1 MLLQVLWVFP
11 ESPRFNYSKDRF
23 EAAKANLEVVAHV
36 NGIKNY
42 NSQNFMFD
50 TEKEKMDMMHMDEGE
65 IAKPK
70 RDGGNLYGITT
81 GKFVVNLIIFSL
93 LFTCFSF
100 SFWLA
105 DFQVEYL
112 GTNIFVLFYAN
123 GCVFIISRQL
133 VLMFYSTYG
142 LRTIIFFTQS
152 IAIAAGVYIIMV

>member
-1 MLLQVLWVFP
+1 MLLQVLYLFP

-50 TEKEKMDMMHMDEGE
+50 TEKENMDMLHLDEGE
-65 IAKPK
+65 VKAQK
-70 RDGGNLYGITT
+70 RDGGNLYGVTNSQFI
-81 GKFVVNLIIFSL
+81 VNIIIMSL

-105 DFQVEYL
+105 DF
-112 GTNIFVLFYAN
+112 
-123 GCVFIISRQL
+123 
-133 VLMFYSTYG
+133 
-142 LRTIIFFTQS
+142 
-152 IAIAAGVYIIMV
+152 